1 MIKLESVHIEETRG
15 IRILDIHLN
24 RQNFAISG
32 PNGSGKSGVI
42 DAIEFGLTGEI
53 KRLTGSGTKGLSVA
67 KHGPHVDCVESPD
80 TSLVELH
87 VYLPTLGKSAIVKR
101 SIKNPNKPVI
111 TPNEPEILSVME
123 TIAAHP
129 EITLSRR
136 DIIQFILA
144 APAKRSQEI
153 QTLLKLDELGD
164 TRAILYTVQNRL
176 YLAHAQAQEAS
187 KQAEEELVRHLQT
200 ERFNEAKLLLVVN
213 EKRMFLG
220 LEPIKTLSTETP
232 LDNGLTTGGTLSRFN
247 KELVITDINA
257 LKEILRGLNEL
268 GGEDVTEVLKS
279 IRKIERDP
287 ALFTRIQRRAL
298 IEKGLE
304 LLDGPHC
311 PLCDLPWESEDHLK
325 EHLSAKLE
333 KSEEASVVKET
344 LSNCGIRL
352 SQLLLKINTKLTKAI
367 EIARLVEINALVE
380 ATELDT
386 WRIDLTVF
394 KGKLDSIDGLI
405 GQKERFERGWL
416 NLPNGLT
423 SFITNLEVKVQA
435 VPDQSN
441 IVAAQTYL
449 SNAQLRYKDFQ
460 KRLKDEHEA
469 KKAARASKRVY
480 KVYCRVLEDELNSL
494 YEKVQ
499 NDFSEFYREL
509 NEGDE
514 DTFTAKLIPSEKAL
528 ELDVDFYERG
538 LFPPGAYHSEG
549 HQDGMG
555 VCLYLALM
563 KQLFR
568 SQFSL
573 TLLDDVVMSVDV
585 GHRYQFCKLL
595 KAHFPDTQFVMT
607 THDRLWA
614 EQMKS
619 AGLVTSKTSLNFLGW
634 SVDGGP
640 IVESSQ
646 KIWEEI
652 AAALNKG
659 KIKTAASLLRHH
671 LEYFAIQACD
681 QLRARPQFRAD
692 GSYELGDIL
701 PAARSRLKDLLGKAA
716 DAAQSWGNNE
726 EKQAAGILKENIS
739 ASWQASQGEQW
750 AVNKAVHYNSWANFS
765 KKDFEPVVAAFKK
778 LLDLFHCKTC
788 GSLLYANPKTN
799 PEALR
804 CSCGTLNFN
813 LNKKLN

>member
-1 MIKLESVHIEETRG
+1 MIKLESVHIEEIRG
-15 IRILDIHLN
+15 IRMLDIRLN

-32 PNGSGKSGVI
+32 PNGSGKSCVI

-53 KRLTGSGTKGLSVA
+53 KRLTGSGTKRLSVA
-67 KHGPHVDCVESPD
+67 KYGPHVDCVESPD
-80 TSLVELH
+80 ASFVELH
-87 VYLPTLGKSAIVKR
+87 VYLPTLGKSAIIKR
-101 SIKNPNKPVI
+101 SIENPKKPVI
-111 TPNEPEILSVME
+111 TPDEPEVLSVLE
-123 TIAAHP
+123 TVAVHP

-136 DIIQFILA
+136 DIIQFILTE
-144 APAKRSQEI
+144 PAKRSQEI
-153 QTLLKLDELGD
+153 QTLLKLGELGD
-164 TRAILYTVQNRL
+164 TRSVLNTVQNRL
-176 YLAHAQAQEAS
+176 HLAHTQAQAAS
-187 KQAEEELVRHLQT
+187 KQAEAELVQHLQT
-200 ERFNEAKLLLVVN
+200 ERFDEAKLLSAVN

-220 LEPIKTLSTETP
+220 LEPIKTLSTEIH
-232 LDNGLTTGGTLSRFN
+232 LDKGLDTGGTLSRFN
-247 KELVITDINA
+247 KELVITDISA
-257 LKEILRGLNEL
+257 LKELISGLKGL
-268 GGEDVTEVLKS
+268 GAEDVTAVLDS
-279 IRKIERDP
+279 IRKIERDA
-287 ALFTRIQRRAL
+287 ALFVRIQRRAL

-304 LLDGPHC
+304 LLDGPYC
-311 PLCDLPWESEDHLK
+311 PLCDLPWESEDHLR
-325 EHLSAKLE
+325 EHLSAKLG

-344 LSNCGIRL
+344 LSNCGTRL
-352 SQLLLKINTKLTKAI
+352 SQLLLKINIKLAKVI
-367 EIARLVEINALVE
+367 EIARLVEVNALVE

-386 WRIDLTVF
+386 WRTDLTIF
-394 KGKLDSIDGLI
+394 IATLASIDGLI
-405 GQKERFERGWL
+405 GQKERFVRGWL
-416 NLPNGLT
+416 NVPKGLT
-423 SFITNLEVKVQA
+423 SFIANLEVKVQA

-480 KVYCRVLEDELNSL
+480 EVYCRVLEDELNSL

-619 AGLVTSKTSLNFLGW
+619 AGLVTSKTSLTIHGW

-646 KIWEEI
+646 NIWEEI
-652 AAALNKG
+652 VEALNKG
-659 KIKTAASLLRHH
+659 KIGTAASLLRHH
-671 LEYFAIQACD
+671 LEYFATQACD
-681 QLRARPQFRAD
+681 QLGARPQFRAD
-692 GSYELGDIL
+692 GRYELGDIL
-701 PAARSRLKDLLGKAA
+701 PAARSRLKDILGKAA
-716 DAAQSWGNNE
+716 DAAQSWGNDE
-726 EKQAAGILKENIS
+726 KKQAVGTLKEKIS

-750 AVNKAVHYNSWANFS
+750 AVNNAVHYNSWANFA
-765 KKDFEPVVAAFKK
+765 KKDFEPVVTAFKK

-788 GSLLYANPKTN
+788 GSLLYANPKTS

-813 LNKKLN
+813 LNKKPN